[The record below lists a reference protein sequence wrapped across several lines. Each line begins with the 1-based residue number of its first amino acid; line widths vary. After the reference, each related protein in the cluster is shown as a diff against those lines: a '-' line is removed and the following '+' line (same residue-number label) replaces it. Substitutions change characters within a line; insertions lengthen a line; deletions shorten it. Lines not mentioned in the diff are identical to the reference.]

1 VGRAHPFARQ
11 RAFDCETLQIM
22 EVALACAWHALM
34 VSGSTLTASF
44 RAEHTRDAP
53 ASRIMDAARRGE
65 RDIERLR
72 DDAVAHVQRELDLG
86 VPHLPPGSA
95 PPPLLIGST
104 VGNPT

>member
-1 VGRAHPFARQ
+1 MGRAHPFARQ

-53 ASRIMDAARRGE
+53 ASRIMPRCAEAA
-65 RDIERLR
+65 ERLDWGKVTFR
-72 DDAVAHVQRELDLG
+72 
-86 VPHLPPGSA
+86 LPGG
-95 PPPLLIGST
+95 LILCWNRNT
-104 VGNPT
+104 